1 LSQAEYRSQIER
13 IRRLINQGELEEA
26 ENILSRLEE
35 TFQSVSVEKE
45 MVIDILNEKGK
56 LHFRRGNY
64 KAAKQLLEKALV
76 KARESEPYEFGEA
89 TAIHYIGATMWNLG
103 EADGALELYEQALSI
118 RRKIGDERGAAAS
131 IHNIAMCQSKR
142 GNIQKAFLLYNEALE
157 IKSMLKDNVGVVRTL
172 SNIGAIYRRMGD
184 FSKAMQYLR
193 QAQELAQE
201 IGLKQGEILVDHNMG
216 VISWAQGNIDDAK
229 KRLVNCATYWH
240 QKNIQNTLLAS
251 VLRDLAEMGA
261 ELGEFNEA
269 EEHLAKLNE
278 MAARFSSS
286 IISCYASY
294 SNGTVAKAKGNV
306 ASALK
311 AFKNS
316 LFLAQ
321 RHKMF
326 ELELKS
332 LVQLAEMHLFEFRL
346 TMDEENLEKTQE
358 YINEAKTASKELN
371 HAYALIESSI
381 VNGMLM
387 AAGMDF
393 HAAEAELTQ
402 AVLTSKE
409 QNLPIQEKKAET
421 QLAKVKKL
429 HARAD
434 RMIRPPEMEEQVEEI
449 KSYLNKYAKAL
460 KGL

>member
-13 IRRLINQGELEEA
+13 IRRLTNQGELEEA
-26 ENILSRLEE
+26 ENTLSRLEE
-35 TFQSVSVEKE
+35 IFQNVAAEKE
-45 MVIDILNEKGK
+45 LAIDILNEKGK
-56 LHFRRGNY
+56 IHFRRGNY
-64 KAAKQLLEKALV
+64 TTAKQLLEKALI
-76 KARESEPYEFGEA
+76 KAREGEPYESGEA

-103 EADGALELYEQALSI
+103 EADGALELHEQALSI

-142 GNIQKAFLLYNEALE
+142 GNIQEAFSLYNEALE
-157 IKSMLKDNVGVVRTL
+157 IKRKLKDDVGVVRTL

-184 FSKAMQYLR
+184 FSKATKYLT

-201 IGLKQGEILVDHNMG
+201 IGLKKGEILVDHNMG

-229 KRLVNCATYWH
+229 QRLVNCATYWH
-240 QKNIQNTLLAS
+240 QKNIQNTLFAS
-251 VLRDLAEMGA
+251 VLRDLAEMEA

-269 EEHLAKLNE
+269 EEYLEKLNE

-294 SNGTVAKAKGNV
+294 SSGAVAKAKGNV

-311 AFKNS
+311 AFKNC

-346 TMDEENLEKTQE
+346 NMNEEKLEKTQD
-358 YINEAKTASKELN
+358 YINEAKKASIERN

-387 AAGMDF
+387 AASMDF

-409 QNLPIQEKKAET
+409 RNLPIQEKKAES
-421 QLAKVKKL
+421 QLAKVQKL

-434 RMIRPPEMEEQVEEI
+434 RMIKPPEMEEQVEEI